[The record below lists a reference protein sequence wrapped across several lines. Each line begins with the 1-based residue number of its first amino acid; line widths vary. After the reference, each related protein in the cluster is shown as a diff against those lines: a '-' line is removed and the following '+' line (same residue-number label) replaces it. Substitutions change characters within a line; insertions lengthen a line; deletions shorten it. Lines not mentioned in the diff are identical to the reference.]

1 MCTDLPMGDAGD
13 GHGLDQFGTAV
24 IRQVQKHF
32 FAVGFHPQAVGGN
45 EVVLLGLALPL
56 YFGQH
61 LL

>member
-1 MCTDLPMGDAGD
+1 MSANLPMGDARD
-13 GHGLDQFGTAV
+13 GHGLDQLGAAV

-56 YFGQH
+56 HFGQH